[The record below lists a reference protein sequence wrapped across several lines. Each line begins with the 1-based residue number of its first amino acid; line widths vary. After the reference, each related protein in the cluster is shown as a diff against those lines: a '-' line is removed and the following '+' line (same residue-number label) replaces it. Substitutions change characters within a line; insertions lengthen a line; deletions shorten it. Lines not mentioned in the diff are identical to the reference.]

1 MLHAVAA
8 GPRWKKKTPPWTVML
23 AFRFSMLHRHRFRKP
38 THVYRAPCIER
49 PMSNC
54 TIVGGL
60 YFFHRGLPLSFVNHN
75 CGALDQAIV
84 ASSFRFLSSSFA
96 GQPQRAARTHGCLNL
111 SQLRHAKRWRRRSR
125 ARHEGDAAHAPG
137 ARDHRPPHSPEQG
150 LRHCKR
156 RVGVGTNQPYDS
168 VFCNI
173 IM

>member
-1 MLHAVAA
+1 
-8 GPRWKKKTPPWTVML
+8 ML
-23 AFRFSMLHRHRFRKP
+23 AFRFSMLHWPRFP
-38 THVYRAPCIER
+38 NHTQVYRVPCIER

-84 ASSFRFLSSSFA
+84 ASSLRFLSSSFA
-96 GQPQRAARTHGCLNL
+96 GQPQRAARTHGCLNR

-125 ARHEGDAAHAPG
+125 ARHEGDATHVQG
-137 ARDHRPPHSPEQG
+137 ARDNRPPHSPEQG

-156 RVGVGTNQPYDS
+156 RGVVGTNQPYVS
-168 VFCNI
+168 VFCKFI
-173 IM
+173 L